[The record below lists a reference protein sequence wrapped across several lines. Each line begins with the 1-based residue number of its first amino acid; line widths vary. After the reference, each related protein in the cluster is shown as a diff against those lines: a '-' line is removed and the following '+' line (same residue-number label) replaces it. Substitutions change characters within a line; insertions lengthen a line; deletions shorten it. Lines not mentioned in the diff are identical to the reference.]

1 MQTQCKVR
9 NNPFPYFCYSLCF
22 VCVFAINVIYFVNLV
37 ATSQKSTQSAGTST
51 NSNNPASLLKAKA
64 TSVGMILK
72 PKRKS
77 EYLVVLNIIYVIQ
90 SCYCSV

>member
-1 MQTQCKVR
+1 ML
-9 NNPFPYFCYSLCF
+9 F
-22 VCVFAINVIYFVNLV
+22 FVNLV

-77 EYLVVLNIIYVIQ
+77 EYYVVDFLHPIFL
-90 SCYCSV
+90 

>member
-1 MQTQCKVR
+1 MFFAV
-9 NNPFPYFCYSLCF
+9 FCLL
-22 VCVFAINVIYFVNLV
+22 FAINVIHFVNLV

-77 EYLVVLNIIYVIQ
+77 EYYVVNFYTLSIFMILLQYEKYN
-90 SCYCSV
+90 SF

>member
-1 MQTQCKVR
+1 M
-9 NNPFPYFCYSLCF
+9 FSLCF
-22 VCVFAINVIYFVNLV
+22 VSFFAINVIYFVNLV

-77 EYLVVLNIIYVIQ
+77 EYNVVIFFIHYISL
-90 SCYCSV
+90 